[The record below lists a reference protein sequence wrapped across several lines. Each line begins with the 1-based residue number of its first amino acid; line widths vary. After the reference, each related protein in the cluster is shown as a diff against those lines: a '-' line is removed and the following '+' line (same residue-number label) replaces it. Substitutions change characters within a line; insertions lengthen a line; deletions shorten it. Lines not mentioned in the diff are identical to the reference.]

1 MKDCFEGNSNFIFK
15 KWTLE
20 SIYAPNVKISNIPSA
35 LKEFAVIGFVTKYA
49 SGETDET
56 MNKNYLTYITK
67 QYDKLISKYEDCL
80 PLQQFAKDK
89 NII

>member
-1 MKDCFEGNSNFIFK
+1 MQDCFEGNSNYILK
-15 KWTLE
+15 RPTLE
-20 SIYAPNVKISNIPSA
+20 SIYAPNVKIANIPSA

-49 SGETDET
+49 AGETDKA

-67 QYDKLISKYEDCL
+67 QYDKLISKHEDCL
-80 PLQQFAKDK
+80 SLQQFAKDN